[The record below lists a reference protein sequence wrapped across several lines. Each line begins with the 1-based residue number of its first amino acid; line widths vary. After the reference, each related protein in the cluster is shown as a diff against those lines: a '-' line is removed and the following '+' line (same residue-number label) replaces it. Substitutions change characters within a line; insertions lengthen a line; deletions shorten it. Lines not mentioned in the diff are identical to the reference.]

1 MIMFVQTIVVMIE
14 IGIFLLCRKL
24 VASCVQKK
32 GYSVV
37 TCVVNVRIVLVI

>member
-1 MIMFVQTIVVMIE
+1 MIMFVQTIVVVVMIE

-32 GYSVV
+32 G
-37 TCVVNVRIVLVI
+37 IVL